1 MDLFLGALGEL
12 VLRLQWLPPTV
23 PLCALAVFVAAWI
36 AARRAMRRP
45 RPSRA
50 IELIR
55 VWAAML
61 ALSCVIL
68 LVDWAITRGD
78 PADASPGLWN
88 VAQALLVAAVAA
100 PVHAVR
106 TTLLRFIGRPGD
118 GGGSGA
124 EWLRRV
130 AWAVFA
136 SLAMLGLHTLAMGA
150 RFPWGGGEF
159 HSMFAYTQEGRID
172 VAHLVWRWSVGILG
186 AAAIIFAA
194 WIPLRWW
201 VTALMACAVGMWHW
215 WYVVTWRFP
224 VTRYFHQT
232 AIVLFVALPF
242 AVLAIAAAGAGI
254 RRVAVRRRGVA
265 RTSGES

>member
-1 MDLFLGALGEL
+1 MNQFFLALGDL
-12 VLRLQWLPPTV
+12 VMWLQEITPVV
-23 PLCALAVFVAAWI
+23 PLAALPVLVAIWI

-61 ALSCVIL
+61 ALSCAIL

-88 VAQALLVAAVAA
+88 LAQALLAAAVAA

-118 GGGSGA
+118 GGGPGA

-130 AWAVFA
+130 SWMLFA
-136 SLAMLGLHTLAMGA
+136 AFALLLLHVMAMGA

-159 HSMFAYTQEGRID
+159 HAMFAYTQEGRID
-172 VAHLVWRWSVGILG
+172 VAHLAWRWSVGILG
-186 AAAIIFAA
+186 AASILFAV

-215 WYVVTWRFP
+215 WGVVAWEFP
-224 VTRYFHQT
+224 VSARFHQT
-232 AIVLFVALPF
+232 AITLFVALPL

-254 RRVAVRRRGVA
+254 RAYNRARSGRGAPRRR
-265 RTSGES
+265 

>member
-1 MDLFLGALGEL
+1 MNQFFFALGDL
-12 VLRLQWLPPTV
+12 VMWLQEITPAV
-23 PLCALAVFVAAWI
+23 PLAALPVLVAIWI
-36 AARRAMRRP
+36 AAGRAMRRP
-45 RPSRA
+45 RSSRV

-78 PADASPGLWN
+78 PAHASPGLWRM
-88 VAQALLVAAVAA
+88 AQALLAAAVAA
-100 PVHAVR
+100 PVHALR

-118 GGGSGA
+118 GGGPGA

-130 AWAVFA
+130 SWLLFA
-136 SLAMLGLHTLAMGA
+136 ALALLWLHVAAMEA

-159 HSMFAYTQEGRID
+159 HAMFAYTQEGRID
-172 VAHLVWRWSVGILG
+172 VEHLAWRWSVGILG
-186 AAAIIFAA
+186 AAAILFAA

-215 WYVVTWRFP
+215 WHVVTWRFP
-224 VTRYFHQT
+224 
-232 AIVLFVALPF
+232 
-242 AVLAIAAAGAGI
+242 
-254 RRVAVRRRGVA
+254 
-265 RTSGES
+265 